1 MIFKYVERGAKNLV
15 LIGPVFP
22 GVSLLLKVEN
32 DPNHQN
38 ISLGLKVNPAQD
50 HLGGKGYP
58 DSKLG
63 PIRFGRL
70 GVHREHRISDFAF
83 II

>member
-1 MIFKYVERGAKNLV
+1 MVFGDVEKGVPNLV
-15 LIGPVFP
+15 ALSSIFR
-22 GVSLLLKVEN
+22 GVYLLFQEEFN
-32 DPNHQN
+32 QNHQD
-38 ISLGLKVNPAQD
+38 ISLVLKANPAQD

-63 PIRFGRL
+63 PIRFGGF
-70 GVHREHRISDFAF
+70 GVHREHVKSDFAF